1 MTREEPVEA
10 GSIDLMS
17 WEDDST
23 DGTTPVK
30 DKDHNTE
37 FRKRADSME
46 GETFPKAGNL
56 VEIEASISVT
66 PKTKVESTRDTT
78 GAILD
83 LDEVGNRSVDHVVRK
98 SGGLGLA
105 TPGNSIKLVPLA
117 FFPSELNSV
126 CTQGQGVYSFENY
139 TMKLLKL
146 SLGKSVNWY
155 FHYPCF

>member
-1 MTREEPVEA
+1 MTREKPVEA

-37 FRKRADSME
+37 FRKRADSTE
-46 GETFPKAGNL
+46 GETFPKAGKL
-56 VEIEASISVT
+56 VEIEAPISVT
-66 PKTKVESTRDTT
+66 PKTKVESTPDTT

-83 LDEVGNRSVDHVVRK
+83 LDEVGNRSVDHMVRK

-105 TPGNSIKLVPLA
+105 IPGNSIKLVPLA
-117 FFPSELNSV
+117 FSPQSCIL
-126 CTQGQGVYSFENY
+126 YA
-139 TMKLLKL
+139 LKVKVFIVL
-146 SLGKSVNWY
+146 RTI
-155 FHYPCF
+155 P

>member
-56 VEIEASISVT
+56 VEIEAPISVT
-66 PKTKVESTRDTT
+66 PKTKVESTPDTT

-117 FFPSELNSV
+117 FFPSELYSV

-146 SLGKSVNWY
+146 SLGKAVNWY

>member
-66 PKTKVESTRDTT
+66 PKTKVESTPDTT

-98 SGGLGLA
+98 RVAWGWQPPVIRSSLFLWLFSPQSCILYA
-105 TPGNSIKLVPLA
+105 
-117 FFPSELNSV
+117 
-126 CTQGQGVYSFENY
+126 
-139 TMKLLKL
+139 LKVKVFIVL
-146 SLGKSVNWY
+146 RTIQ
-155 FHYPCF
+155 

>member
-1 MTREEPVEA
+1 MTREKPVEA

-66 PKTKVESTRDTT
+66 PKTKVESTPDTR

-105 TPGNSIKLVPLA
+105 IPGRSSLFLWLFSPQSCILYA
-117 FFPSELNSV
+117 
-126 CTQGQGVYSFENY
+126 
-139 TMKLLKL
+139 LKVKVFIVL
-146 SLGKSVNWY
+146 RTIQ
-155 FHYPCF
+155 

>member
-1 MTREEPVEA
+1 MTREKPVEA

-23 DGTTPVK
+23 DGATAVK

-56 VEIEASISVT
+56 VEIEAPISVT
-66 PKTKVESTRDTT
+66 PKTKVESTPDTT

-83 LDEVGNRSVDHVVRK
+83 LDEVGNRSIDHMVRK

-105 TPGNSIKLVPLA
+105 IPGNSTLFLCRSSG
-117 FFPSELNSV
+117 FFP
-126 CTQGQGVYSFENY
+126 
-139 TMKLLKL
+139 
-146 SLGKSVNWY
+146 LGAVFCKVKVLIVLRTIQ
-155 FHYPCF
+155 